1 MITDSLYRLL
11 CILAVSDGRTKAEI
25 LEAVQC
31 SRSSFNRDLAA
42 LRDLGVEIEYD
53 WRLGVYCVHASG
65 VFDLE
70 KVKALTLESES

>member
-1 MITDSLYRLL
+1 VIADNLYRLL

-70 KVKALTLESES
+70 KVKALTVESDA